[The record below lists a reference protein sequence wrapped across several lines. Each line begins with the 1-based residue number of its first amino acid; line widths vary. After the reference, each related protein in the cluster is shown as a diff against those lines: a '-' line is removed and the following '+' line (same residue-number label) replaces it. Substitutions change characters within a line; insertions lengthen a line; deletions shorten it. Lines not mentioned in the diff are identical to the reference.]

1 MSSMKV
7 LIVDDNESITEVVKD
22 YFEYENI
29 ECVTVNDGRDGLD
42 EIQTNRYDLIL
53 LDIAIPG
60 YSGIDILNELDP
72 DYIEKN
78 NIIIFTA
85 SVFKSED
92 VEKFLKMGIKDV
104 CVKPISLESL
114 DTIKEKYLAN

>member
-1 MSSMKV
+1 MKV